1 MSRKTEQSVFDR
13 VANEFRDVHG
23 SEADAEWASTAA
35 MTMVWKD
42 VREPY
47 VEAVLG
53 AASQNLQESSESAQA
68 TFGSP
73 DAWAQ
78 EQISWLKS
86 EGFDAIEPALGPVP
100 LPVAVENCLWL
111 ATWFSVLFSLT
122 QLLGLLPGREP
133 WELSIVM
140 ALSPLLLAGCCS
152 ITYATYAWS
161 RPRHRFATSV
171 VMALPVV
178 ALCAGATAVLL
189 LSMVDAGPRL
199 AWPWTFALVG
209 VYGLLAWGVSTLPSR
224 SSRPEV
230 DSEQPPTTTSLD
242 AEVFSRRLAAALRSR
257 DDVDDAAIESTV
269 SEARS
274 HLEESGHGATDE
286 FGSPEGYA
294 NTVPADPSVRP
305 RRKMLLYGA
314 LVGVWLVL
322 LISEIVEHGLVM
334 SWSLGSYAALV
345 LLGVWFWSD
354 AYRDWRRAVRGKA
367 SRGRPE
373 LTG

>member
-1 MSRKTEQSVFDR
+1 MPDVVDMVE
-13 VANEFRDVHG
+13 NEFRDVHG

-35 MTMVWKD
+35 MTLVWND
-42 VREPY
+42 VRKPY
-47 VEAVLG
+47 VAAVLG
-53 AASQNLQESSESAQA
+53 AASQNLQDSAESAQA

-86 EGFDAIEPALGPVP
+86 EGFDAIEPSLGPVP
-100 LPVAVENCLWL
+100 FPVAVEICLWL
-111 ATWFSVLFSLT
+111 ATWFSLLFSLT
-122 QLLGLLPGREP
+122 QLLGLLPGRKP

-140 ALSPLLLAGCCS
+140 ALSPMLLAGCCS

-171 VMALPVV
+171 VMTLPVV
-178 ALCAGATAVLL
+178 ALSAVATAVLL
-189 LSMVDAGPRL
+189 LSTLHAGPRL

-209 VYGLLAWGVSTLPSR
+209 VHGLLAWGVGTLPSR
-224 SSRPEV
+224 SPRPDV
-230 DSEQPPTTTSLD
+230 DSEQPPTTSSLNT
-242 AEVFSRRLAAALRSR
+242 ELFSRRLVAALRSR

-274 HLEESGHGATDE
+274 HLEESGHSATDE

-294 NTVPADPSVRP
+294 NTVPADPRVRP

-314 LVGVWLVL
+314 LIGVWLVL

-334 SWSLGSYAALV
+334 SWSLGSYTALV
-345 LLGVWFWSD
+345 LLGVWFWSG
-354 AYRDWRRAVRGKA
+354 AYRDWRKAVRGKA
-367 SRGRPE
+367 SRDGTAP
-373 LTG
+373 TG